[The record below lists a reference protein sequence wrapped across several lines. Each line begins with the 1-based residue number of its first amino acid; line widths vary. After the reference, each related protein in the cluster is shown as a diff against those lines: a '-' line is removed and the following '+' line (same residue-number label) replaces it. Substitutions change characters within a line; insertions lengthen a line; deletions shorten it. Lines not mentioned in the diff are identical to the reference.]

1 MSTGSTPPNAN
12 TPDHAARAR
21 LVVVAPTFN
30 HAAALGGVLRAL
42 NGLGLVVIV
51 VNDGA
56 TDETAEV
63 LAAWLAAAV
72 PGMPRH
78 VLTHEVNKGKAAAL
92 RTGFEHAARLG
103 FTHAL
108 TVDTDGQHD
117 VCDVPSL
124 LRLSAECA
132 DALVIGARRRA
143 GSRAPMGSRVGRT
156 ISNALVWLESGVRVT
171 DSQTGMR
178 VYPLGSMARLSGRA
192 SRYGFETEVLVRA
205 GWCGVPVVETPIQ
218 CIYQVP
224 GGRTTHF
231 RAWGDTCG
239 AARMHAGLLAR
250 ALLPGARGE
259 RADGDPGIAAVGT
272 GSIPRRL
279 ARWISPRRLKHMAHG
294 DTASRERLAAS
305 VGVGLLMATLPVYG
319 IKTAA
324 CLWLSGRFRL
334 HPLAVVGVSSLSTPP
349 VGLLFVGLSICVGGL
364 LLHGRLPDVGA
375 IDLKHA
381 TQWSSMNA
389 LLTEW
394 LLGSVVAGVG
404 LGLMGYGVVLTLLMR
419 ASRPASAMPQ
429 HQQRRG
435 P

>member
-1 MSTGSTPPNAN
+1 MSADLTRPAVD
-12 TPDHAARAR
+12 TPDHAPRVR

-42 NGLGLVVIV
+42 HGLGLPVIV

-56 TDETAEV
+56 TDRTAEM
-63 LAAWLAAAV
+63 LAAWVTAAE
-72 PGMPRH
+72 PGMPRS
-78 VLTHEVNKGKAAAL
+78 VLTHAVNKGKAAAL
-92 RTGFEHAARLG
+92 RTGFEEATRLE

-108 TVDTDGQHD
+108 TIDTDGQHD
-117 VCDVPSL
+117 VRDVPSL
-124 LRLSAECA
+124 LRLSAERA
-132 DALVIGARRRA
+132 DALVIGARERE
-143 GSRAPMGSRVGRT
+143 GSRAPLGSRVGRA

-178 VYPLGSMARLSGRA
+178 VYPLASMARLSGRA

-205 GWCGVPVVETPIQ
+205 GWCGVPVVETPIR

-231 RAWGDTCG
+231 RAWGDTWG
-239 AARMHAGLLAR
+239 AVRMHTGLLAR
-250 ALLPGARGE
+250 ALMPGPRVKP
-259 RADGDPGIAAVGT
+259 ADGEAGTAPVDT

-279 ARWISPRRLKHMAHG
+279 ARWLSPRRLGRMAHG
-294 DTASRERLAAS
+294 DAASRERLAAS

-319 IKTAA
+319 IKTAG

-349 VGLLFVGLSICVGGL
+349 VGLVFVGLSICVGGL
-364 LLHGRLPDVGA
+364 LLHGRMPDVTA
-375 IDLKHA
+375 IDLTHA
-381 TQWSSMNA
+381 AQWSSVNA

-404 LGLMGYGVVLTLLMR
+404 LGLLGYGVMLALLMR
-419 ASRPASAMPQ
+419 TAGPESALRQ
-429 HQQRRG
+429 HRQGEGR
-435 P
+435 